1 MWVKFICE
9 LFSHLKCE
17 RIYTEKIYSS
27 IFWEKKTASTSTRTC
42 VYQGGG
48 NISFSESFAYILN
61 ESSLWIVAWNGSI
74 GLNFTWRQV
83 ALKKIENL

>member
-1 MWVKFICE
+1 MWII
-9 LFSHLKCE
+9 FSFEMWKNLHWKNIPEHILRK
-17 RIYTEKIYSS
+17 
-27 IFWEKKTASTSTRTC
+27 KKTASTSIRTC

>member
-1 MWVKFICE
+1 MNYFFIWNVKEFT
-9 LFSHLKCE
+9 LKK
-17 RIYTEKIYSS
+17 YTRAYFEK
-27 IFWEKKTASTSTRTC
+27 KKTASTSIRTC

>member
-1 MWVKFICE
+1 MWII
-9 LFSHLKCE
+9 FSFEMWKNLHWKNILE
-17 RIYTEKIYSS
+17 HILR
-27 IFWEKKTASTSTRTC
+27 KKTASTSTRTC